1 MTRTVNNT
9 TGKLR
14 NLQIIYK
21 YVVPIYKALGLYHQY
36 QNIYT
41 FEMLSY
47 SNNVLFMWSFKPDVS
62 RFSTSPPVCPPPLF
76 TPTGPGIP
84 HPPSPQSLTL
94 LLLLPHMLSPSQ
106 EPEALAFPQRR
117 AGTLLS
123 WGLRWDDV
131 GLRCLMGSFRTTVV
145 SSPTS
150 HSPSCTAYFPRKL
163 EVESLTTS
171 HCSPVLIG
179 DSTSCWLTAE

>member
-1 MTRTVNNT
+1 M
-9 TGKLR
+9 
-14 NLQIIYK
+14 
-21 YVVPIYKALGLYHQY
+21 PIYKALGLYHQY

-47 SNNVLFMWSFKPDVS
+47 SNNVLFMWSFKPD
-62 RFSTSPPVCPPPLF
+62 FSPSPPVCPPLLF
-76 TPTGPGIP
+76 TPKGPGIL

-94 LLLLPHMLSPSQ
+94 LPLLPHMLSPSQ

-123 WGLRWDDV
+123 WGLGQDGV
-131 GLRCLMGSFRTTVV
+131 GLRYLTGSFRTTVV

-150 HSPSCTAYFPRKL
+150 PSPSRTAYFPRKL

-171 HCSPVLIG
+171 HCSPVLNG
-179 DSTSCWLTAE
+179 DSTLCWLTAE